1 MHQHMHHTEEPLGHQ
16 REGFLYKLVIDPFLL
31 MRAEA

>member
-1 MHQHMHHTEEPLGHQ
+1 MHLHMHHAEEPLGHQ
-16 REGFLYKLVIDPFLL
+16 REGFLYKLVVDPFLL